1 MATIPPMEVRV
12 FQIEPGM
19 KFIPP
24 GLTLREFAAV
34 MYLHATVSR
43 SNGTSAEGTAYH
55 ATKYADALIAA
66 LNQEATD
73 AQ

>member
-34 MYLHATVSR
+34 MAMSGLLVGPETWD
-43 SNGTSAEGTAYH
+43 SARIAKSAVEA
-55 ATKYADALIAA
+55 ADALIAA